1 MEGFPNLI
9 GHLEGVP
16 QPPCR
21 GLTITMIINHLQ
33 VLGWSSKYLIF
44 RLFWGRVGFPSYKP
58 YPWSP
63 YIGEYWVP
71 SLKLTAR
78 TEKIPFW
85 EKIMFNPSFSG
96 AMFEGAYVYQW
107 IVKNTLEVEPLFFKC
122 CLTNHYSSSKG
133 SLSSK
138 RNHHF
143 WNGGWLP
150 GNISKI
156 IAVALFGL

>member
-1 MEGFPNLI
+1 MEGFLNLI

-44 RLFWGRVGFPSYKP
+44 RLFWGRVGFPLYKP

-78 TEKIPFW
+78 IEKIPFW
-85 EKIMFNPSFSG
+85 EKIMFGRFMSPTIWLLLFWCQKVILWTYPM
-96 AMFEGAYVYQW
+96 AQW
-107 IVKNTLEVEPLFFKC
+107 QLQMQRFIRTSLLESNSRGDCSWEERVDPDRVF
-122 CLTNHYSSSKG
+122 
-133 SLSSK
+133 
-138 RNHHF
+138 
-143 WNGGWLP
+143 
-150 GNISKI
+150 
-156 IAVALFGL
+156 LFGSIRETY